1 MTENVSILISVLA
14 LVISGLTAWFT
25 LLRRGIIR
33 MTQPTLVFFGPDGQN
48 GPPKVFLR
56 TLLYSSAKR
65 GQIVENMF
73 VRLHRSESAQNFSI
87 WVYGD
92 SSLSR
97 GSGLF
102 VGENGV
108 TCNHHFLLPKNGSR
122 FEFLSGEYT
131 VETYASLV
139 GRKKPILLNE
149 IRLNV
154 LPEQAEAMKMKNA
167 GVFFDWG
174 PDAGTY
180 HSHID
185 VRLDLPFIDRG

>member
-1 MTENVSILISVLA
+1 MGNVSILISVLA
-14 LVISGLTAWFT
+14 LGISSLTAWLT
-25 LLRRGIIR
+25 LIRRGRIR
-33 MTQPTLVFFGPDGQN
+33 MTQPTLVFFGPDGPS

-56 TLLYSSAKR
+56 TLLYSTAKR

-92 SSLSR
+92 NSLNR

-122 FEFLSGEYT
+122 FEFLAGEYI

-139 GRKKPILLNE
+139 GTKKPILINNIKLV
-149 IRLNV
+149 V
-154 LPEQAEAMKMKNA
+154 LSEQAEVMKMKNS
-167 GVFFDWG
+167 GLFFDWG

-185 VRLDLPFIDRG
+185 DRLDLPILNRER